1 MLELHYRDE
10 ALGNRVHRGFL
21 FFILSALWLF
31 QVLGDTIVLVI
42 EGMVQRDLW

>member
-1 MLELHYRDE
+1 MQLHYRDE
-10 ALGNRVHRGFL
+10 ALGNRVYRGFL
-21 FFILSALWLF
+21 FLILSARWLF